1 MVRNEEIYKQALIF
15 RKRGFTYEEIAK
27 ICGVSKSTVAHWCRS
42 KRFSKQVA
50 KDNAARA
57 AKENAKRVSLLQKAR
72 QAERKHSY
80 QAAETAARTE
90 FKHYRTNSLFVA
102 GVMLYV
108 ASGDR
113 KDASRIRLTSNQME
127 LHRIFIDFLQEFL
140 GIQKSEIQFWLLVY
154 QDQDQ
159 KKVSTEWAKSIKLP
173 ARQFGK
179 TQVIAQT
186 AKGLHTGTG
195 NTIIGNTVLKR
206 KLSIWID
213 LALKE
218 IK

>member
-27 ICGVSKSTVAHWCRS
+27 ICGVSKSTVAHWCRG

-50 KDNAARA
+50 KDNASRA
-57 AKENAKRVSLLQKAR
+57 AKENAKRVGLLQKAR
-72 QAERKHSY
+72 QAERKHTY
-80 QAAETAARTE
+80 LAAETAARTE
-90 FKHYRTNSLFVA
+90 FKHYCTNPLFIA
-102 GVMLYV
+102 GVMLYA

-113 KDASRIRLTSNQME
+113 KDMSRIRLTTNQMD
-127 LHRIFIDFLQEFL
+127 LHRIFITFLQEYL
-140 GIQKSEIQFWLLVY
+140 GVPKVNIQFWLLLY

-159 KKVSTEWAKSIKLP
+159 KKLTQQWAKRIKLP
-173 ARQFGK
+173 ASQFGK
-179 TQVIAQT
+179 TQVISQT
-186 AKGLHTGTG
+186 SKGLHAGTG

-206 KLSIWID
+206 KLSVWVD

-218 IK
+218 L